1 MNNDA
6 TSSEVASNKNEKTIE
21 KFNKLLENSGY
32 GFKQYQYDG
41 AEWCTQCE
49 ASNRGGI
56 YADEMGLGKTFTMIA
71 VMFINFK
78 RRTLIVLPPVLIEQ
92 WIKELYKCTGHKPL
106 VYHGTNKNKNK
117 ITQEDLERA
126 PIVITSY
133 SMLLPKRKTQQI
145 AETPLH
151 KIKWSRI
158 IFDEAHHLRNSQ
170 TTRFKACDAIMA
182 PIRWLVTGTPIQNR
196 RRDFYS
202 LCKIVGLKSEFYT
215 NPDSLE
221 VIRNNY
227 MIKRTKEQVGILLP
241 PIITHHEKV
250 EWQDQAEKKLSEEIH
265 SLLPNQTNVTSN
277 YISGV
282 LADSISSSTENYKLL
297 AILKARQSCI
307 LPALIKPTIKNI
319 QKETAKGKALEVIS
333 ESEDVSDS
341 EQETD
346 YEDEVS
352 DSEQETKKEE
362 YNKGANYS
370 SKLDAVINR
379 ILQRKD
385 NGNGKII
392 FCHFKDEIDF
402 VANKLLQGGLQKVVT
417 YDGRNS
423 KKGVKNISDV
433 ADAIVIQIQTGC
445 EGLNLQQNFSEIYF
459 ISPHWNPSVED
470 QAVARCHR
478 IGQVKPTNVFKFEM
492 SSFDLDADQDEE
504 HQPTTLE
511 NYVSKVQKN
520 KRELYL

>member
-1 MNNDA
+1 MNIDA
-6 TSSEVASNKNEKTIE
+6 TSPEVASNINEKNEKNEKTIE

-41 AEWCTQCE
+41 AEWCTRCE

-133 SMLLPKRKTQQI
+133 SMLLPRRKAEPI

-158 IFDEAHHLRNSQ
+158 IFDEAHHLRNSK
-170 TTRFKACDAIMA
+170 TTRFKACDAIRA

-221 VIRNNY
+221 VIRNDY

-241 PIITHHEKV
+241 PIITYHEKV

-265 SLLPNQTNVTSN
+265 SLLPNQTNVSSN

-282 LADSISSSTENYKLL
+282 LADSISGSTENYKLL

-319 QKETAKGKALEVIS
+319 EKEVGGDTDDELNS
-333 ESEDVSDS
+333 DSDS
-341 EQETD
+341 EDEEETN
-346 YEDEVS
+346 
-352 DSEQETKKEE
+352 ETNETEE
-362 YNKGANYS
+362 YNKGAGYS

-379 ILQRKD
+379 ILERKD

-402 VANKLLQGGLQKVVT
+402 VATKLRQGGLQKVVT

-423 KKGVKNISDV
+423 KKGVKTISDA

-492 SSFDLDADQDEE
+492 NSFDTDADQDEE

-520 KRELYL
+520 KRDLYL

>member
-1 MNNDA
+1 MNNNA
-6 TSSEVASNKNEKTIE
+6 TSSEVAKNNNEPIE

-41 AEWCTQCE
+41 AEWCTRCE
-49 ASNRGGI
+49 ANNRGGI

-92 WIKELYKCTGHKPL
+92 WIKELYKCTGHKPV
-106 VYHGTNKNKNK
+106 VYHGTNKNK

-151 KIKWSRI
+151 KIKWNRV

-170 TTRFKACDAIMA
+170 TTRFKACDAIRA

-215 NPDSLE
+215 NPDNLE
-221 VIRNNY
+221 AIRNDY

-241 PIITHHEKV
+241 PIITYYEKV
-250 EWQDQAEKKLSEEIH
+250 EWQDQSEKKLSEEIH
-265 SLLPNQTNVTSN
+265 SLLPNQTNVSTN
-277 YISGV
+277 HISGL

-319 QKETAKGKALEVIS
+319 QKEDLLEFS
-333 ESEDVSDS
+333 DTDSEDDISDS
-341 EQETD
+341 EEA
-346 YEDEVS
+346 
-352 DSEQETKKEE
+352 ETKETKET
-362 YNKGANYS
+362 YNKGAGYS

-379 ILQRKD
+379 ILERKD

-402 VANKLLQGGLQKVVT
+402 VATKLRQGGLQKVVT

-459 ISPHWNPSVED
+459 VSPHWNPSVED

-478 IGQVKPTNVFKFEM
+478 IGQSKPTNVFKFEM
-492 SSFDLDADQDEE
+492 NSFDQDTDQDEE